1 MMNIRVLTTL
11 AVPAALIASALATPA
26 EATFKPIGTF
36 ETGIFDDSA
45 AEIGAYDP
53 LTQRLFV
60 TNSANNT
67 IDILDI
73 NDPTNPFRSSSID
86 LSGLGGGI
94 NSVAFND
101 GLLAAAIEAEDT
113 QAPGSVAFF
122 DTDGL
127 FQTAFEVGALPDMLT
142 FTPDG
147 TKVLVANEGEP
158 NDDYT
163 IDPEGSVSIIDIS
176 GGLDNGSVS
185 TAGFGAFSADEL
197 TAAGVR
203 IFGPGATAAQD
214 LEPEFITVSPDSTQ
228 AFVALQE
235 NNALGILDIDAGV
248 FTDVISLGFK
258 DHNDPD
264 NALDPSDE
272 DDAINIQT
280 VPTLGAYQ
288 PDAIAAYEVDGVTY
302 VVTANEGDARDY
314 DGFSEESN
322 LEDLFEE
329 GLLDL
334 DNDGEPDT
342 LDTIEPKTGETL
354 EALLDEN
361 RLGDLDLTS
370 ATGDIDGDGLIE
382 ELVSFGGRSFSIYNT
397 ATGEQVFDS
406 GNDFEQILVDL
417 IEAGELPLAAFN
429 TTNDENEFDA
439 RSDAKG
445 PEPEAIELGVV
456 GDRVLAFIGLERVSG
471 ILIYDV
477 TDPIAP
483 SFVEFTDNRDY
494 EVDFDE
500 DNFQLAGD
508 LGPEDITF
516 ISRDESPNKR
526 NLIVVTNEV
535 SGTTTVYADVP
546 EPGMVAGLLVMGS
559 LSFLGLKRKRAQR

>member
-1 MMNIRVLTTL
+1 M
-11 AVPAALIASALATPA
+11 AVPAALLLGALAAPA
-26 EATFKPIGTF
+26 EAVFKPIGTY

-53 LTQRLFV
+53 FTQRLFV
-60 TNSANNT
+60 TNGANNT

-73 NDPTNPFRSSSID
+73 NDPTTPFLSSSID
-86 LSGLGGGI
+86 LSGLGGGV
-94 NSVAFND
+94 NSVAFSD
-101 GLLAAAIEAEDT
+101 GLLAVAIEAEDT

-122 DTDGL
+122 DVDGT

-163 IDPEGSVSIIDIS
+163 IDPEGSVSIIDVS
-176 GGLDNGSVS
+176 GGLGSASVT
-185 TAGFGAFSADEL
+185 TAGLGGFSDEEL
-197 TAAGVR
+197 IEAGVR
-203 IFGPGATAAQD
+203 IFGPGASAAQD
-214 LEPEFITVSPDSTQ
+214 LEPEYIAVSPDSTQ
-228 AFVALQE
+228 AFVSFQE
-235 NNALGILDIDAGV
+235 NNALGILDLTEGE
-248 FTDVISLGFK
+248 FTDIVSLGFK
-258 DHNDPD
+258 DHNDPE

-272 DDAINIQT
+272 DDGINIQT

-288 PDAIAAYEVDGVTY
+288 PDAIAAYDVDGTTY

-322 LEDLFEE
+322 LEDLFED

-334 DNDGEPDT
+334 DDDGEPDT
-342 LDTIEPKTGETL
+342 LNTIEPKTGETVA
-354 EALLDEN
+354 ALLDET

-382 ELVSFGGRSFSIYNT
+382 ELVSYGGRSFSIYNG

-406 GNDFEQILVDL
+406 GDDFEQILISL
-417 IEAGELPLAAFN
+417 IDAGELPLEAFN
-429 TTNDENEFDA
+429 TDNDENDFDG

-445 PEPEAIELGVV
+445 PEPEAIDIGVV
-456 GDRVLAFIGLERVSG
+456 NGRTLAFIGLERVSG
-471 ILIYDV
+471 ILIYDI
-477 TDPIAP
+477 TDPSAP
-483 SFVEFTDNRDY
+483 SFVEFTSNRDFV
-494 EVDFDE
+494 VDFDE
-500 DNFQLAGD
+500 DNFELAGD

-516 ISRDESPNKR
+516 ISKDVSPNGL
-526 NLIVVTNEV
+526 NLIAVTNEV
-535 SGTTTVYADVP
+535 SGTTTLYADVP
-546 EPGMVAGLLVMGS
+546 EPGAIAGLLAIGS
-559 LSFLGLKRKRAQR
+559 LGFLSQKRKRSS

>member
-1 MMNIRVLTTL
+1 MMNIRGLTTL
-11 AVPAALIASALATPA
+11 AVPAALLLGALAAPA
-26 EATFKPIGTF
+26 EAVFKPIGTY

-53 LTQRLFV
+53 FTQRLFV
-60 TNSANNT
+60 TNGANNT

-73 NDPTNPFRSSSID
+73 NDPTTPFLSSSID
-86 LSGLGGGI
+86 LSGLGGGV
-94 NSVAFND
+94 NSVAFSD
-101 GLLAAAIEAEDT
+101 GLLAVAIEAEDT

-122 DTDGL
+122 DVDGT

-163 IDPEGSVSIIDIS
+163 IDPEGSVSIIDVS
-176 GGLDNGSVS
+176 GGLGSASVT
-185 TAGFGAFSADEL
+185 TAGLGGFSDEEL
-197 TAAGVR
+197 IEAGVR
-203 IFGPGATAAQD
+203 IFGPGASAAQD
-214 LEPEFITVSPDSTQ
+214 LEPEYIAVSPDSTQ
-228 AFVALQE
+228 AFVSFQE
-235 NNALGILDIDAGV
+235 NNALGILDLTEGE
-248 FTDVISLGFK
+248 FTDIVSLGFK
-258 DHNDPD
+258 DHNDPE

-272 DDAINIQT
+272 DDGINIQT

-288 PDAIAAYEVDGVTY
+288 PDAIAAYDVDGTTY

-322 LEDLFEE
+322 LEDLFED

-334 DNDGEPDT
+334 DDDGEPDT
-342 LDTIEPKTGETL
+342 LDTIEPKTGETVA
-354 EALLDEN
+354 ALLDET

-382 ELVSFGGRSFSIYNT
+382 ELVSYGGRSFSIYNG

-406 GNDFEQILVDL
+406 GDDFEQILISL
-417 IEAGELPLAAFN
+417 IDAGELPLEAFN
-429 TTNDENEFDA
+429 TDNDENDFDG

-445 PEPEAIELGVV
+445 PEPEAIDIGVV
-456 GDRVLAFIGLERVSG
+456 NGRTLAFIGLERVSG
-471 ILIYDV
+471 ILIYDI
-477 TDPIAP
+477 TDPSAP
-483 SFVEFTDNRDY
+483 SFVEFTSNRDFV
-494 EVDFDE
+494 VDFDE
-500 DNFQLAGD
+500 DNFELAGD

-516 ISRDESPNKR
+516 ISKDVSPNGL
-526 NLIVVTNEV
+526 NLIAVTNEV
-535 SGTTTVYADVP
+535 SGTTTLYADVP
-546 EPGMVAGLLVMGS
+546 EPGAIAGLLAIGS
-559 LSFLGLKRKRAQR
+559 LGFLSQKRKRSS

>member
-1 MMNIRVLTTL
+1 MMNIRGLTTL
-11 AVPAALIASALATPA
+11 AVPAALLLGALAAPA
-26 EATFKPIGTF
+26 EAVFKPIGTY

-53 LTQRLFV
+53 FTQRLFV
-60 TNSANNT
+60 TNGANNT

-73 NDPTNPFRSSSID
+73 NDPTTPFLSSSID
-86 LSGLGGGI
+86 LSGLGGGV
-94 NSVAFND
+94 NSVAFSD
-101 GLLAAAIEAEDT
+101 GLLAVAIEAEDT

-122 DTDGL
+122 DVDGT

-163 IDPEGSVSIIDIS
+163 IDPEGSVSIIDVS
-176 GGLDNGSVS
+176 GGLGSASVT
-185 TAGFGAFSADEL
+185 TAGLGGFSDEEL
-197 TAAGVR
+197 IEAGVR
-203 IFGPGATAAQD
+203 IFGPGASAAQD
-214 LEPEFITVSPDSTQ
+214 LEPEYIAVSPDSTQ
-228 AFVALQE
+228 AFVSFQE
-235 NNALGILDIDAGV
+235 NNALGILDLTEGE
-248 FTDVISLGFK
+248 FTDIVSLGFK
-258 DHNDPD
+258 DHNDPE

-272 DDAINIQT
+272 DDGINIQT

-288 PDAIAAYEVDGVTY
+288 PDAIAAYDVDGTTY

-322 LEDLFEE
+322 LEDLFED

-334 DNDGEPDT
+334 DDDGEPDT
-342 LDTIEPKTGETL
+342 LNTIEPKTGETVA
-354 EALLDEN
+354 ALLDET

-382 ELVSFGGRSFSIYNT
+382 ELVSYGGRSFSIYNG

-406 GNDFEQILVDL
+406 GDDFEQILISL
-417 IEAGELPLAAFN
+417 IDAGELPLEAFN
-429 TTNDENEFDA
+429 TDNDENDFDG

-445 PEPEAIELGVV
+445 PEPEAIDIGVV
-456 GDRVLAFIGLERVSG
+456 NGRTLAFIGLERVSG
-471 ILIYDV
+471 ILIYDI
-477 TDPIAP
+477 TDPSAP
-483 SFVEFTDNRDY
+483 SFVEFTSNRDFV
-494 EVDFDE
+494 VDFDE
-500 DNFQLAGD
+500 DNFELAGD

-516 ISRDESPNKR
+516 ISKDVSPNGL
-526 NLIVVTNEV
+526 NLIAVTNEV
-535 SGTTTVYADVP
+535 SGTTTLYADVP
-546 EPGMVAGLLVMGS
+546 EPGAIAGLLAIGS
-559 LSFLGLKRKRAQR
+559 LGFLSQKRKRSS

>member
-1 MMNIRVLTTL
+1 MMNIRGLTTL
-11 AVPAALIASALATPA
+11 AVPAALLLGALAAPA
-26 EATFKPIGTF
+26 EAVFKPIGTY

-53 LTQRLFV
+53 FTQRLFV
-60 TNSANNT
+60 TNGANNT

-73 NDPTNPFRSSSID
+73 NDPTTPFLSSSID
-86 LSGLGGGI
+86 LSGLGGGV
-94 NSVAFND
+94 NSVAFSD
-101 GLLAAAIEAEDT
+101 GLLAVAIEAEDT

-122 DTDGL
+122 DVDGT

-163 IDPEGSVSIIDIS
+163 IDPEGSVSIIDVS
-176 GGLDNGSVS
+176 GGLGSASVT
-185 TAGFGAFSADEL
+185 TAGLGGFSDEAL
-197 TAAGVR
+197 IEAGVR
-203 IFGPGATAAQD
+203 IFGPGASAAQD
-214 LEPEFITVSPDSTQ
+214 LEPEYIAVSPDSTQ
-228 AFVALQE
+228 AFVSFQE
-235 NNALGILDIDAGV
+235 NNALGILDLTEGE
-248 FTDVISLGFK
+248 FTDIVSLGFK
-258 DHNDPD
+258 DHNDPE

-272 DDAINIQT
+272 DDGINIQT

-288 PDAIAAYEVDGVTY
+288 PDAIAAYDVDGTTY

-322 LEDLFEE
+322 LEDLFED

-334 DNDGEPDT
+334 DDDGEPDT
-342 LDTIEPKTGETL
+342 LDTIEPKTGETVA
-354 EALLDEN
+354 ALLDET

-382 ELVSFGGRSFSIYNT
+382 ELVSYGGRSFSIYNG

-406 GNDFEQILVDL
+406 GDDFEQILISL
-417 IEAGELPLAAFN
+417 IDAGELPLEAFN
-429 TTNDENEFDA
+429 TDNDENDFDG

-445 PEPEAIELGVV
+445 PEPEAIDIGVV
-456 GDRVLAFIGLERVSG
+456 NGRTLAFIGLERVSG
-471 ILIYDV
+471 ILIYDI
-477 TDPIAP
+477 TDPSAP
-483 SFVEFTDNRDY
+483 SFVEFTSNRDFV
-494 EVDFDE
+494 VDFDE
-500 DNFQLAGD
+500 DNFELAGD

-516 ISRDESPNKR
+516 ISKDVSPNGL
-526 NLIVVTNEV
+526 NLIAVTNEV
-535 SGTTTVYADVP
+535 SGTTTLYADVP
-546 EPGMVAGLLVMGS
+546 EPGAIAGLLAIGS
-559 LSFLGLKRKRAQR
+559 LGFLSQKRKRSS